1 MRFVLRLTRVIGVW
15 LRLGVGVSYGVEKV
29 LSNEVSFLSALMML
43 VV

>member
-1 MRFVLRLTRVIGVW
+1 MWFVLRLTRVIGVW
-15 LRLGVGVSYGVEKV
+15 LRLRVGVSYGVEKA